1 MAETIKKKNEA
12 LEWRAAEFEYV
23 HKDVSFYWIAG
34 TIIVVLML
42 FSLWQKNFFFFIFLA
57 IAGPTMFFFS
67 KRKPKIFQF
76 TVNDRGVG
84 IEGHAFYEYKDL
96 EGFALIR
103 REGYLDIL
111 MIKRKVTVNPFVRI
125 LVDSEMG
132 DKVRDALATKL
143 KKINY
148 ELSLLDIVSEWFGF

>member
-1 MAETIKKKNEA
+1 MRRWSGGRRNLNMSTKTF
-12 LEWRAAEFEYV
+12 R
-23 HKDVSFYWIAG
+23 
-34 TIIVVLML
+34 
-42 FSLWQKNFFFFIFLA
+42 
-57 IAGPTMFFFS
+57 
-67 KRKPKIFQF
+67 IFQF

-125 LVDSEMG
+125 LVDSEIG